1 MNIEASRRERKKEAI
16 RSKIIVTAIDLFSKN
31 GIDAVTVDEIAE
43 SADIGKGTI
52 YNYFD
57 TREDIIVAFI
67 AQIEQEVQSK
77 LRTFSSSKRRLDA
90 ILTEFIRLQFRL
102 KEPHYRFIRVFFG
115 QMFFRTE
122 QFLPY
127 LVQMQQAVDPPIEQL
142 FRTLQA
148 QALMRTDFRFEDLVM
163 SFKTTVMGLSALW
176 AVEGPPFR
184 ATNRLVQQQMKM
196 FSDGIKAIS

>member
-16 RSKIIVTAIDLFSKN
+16 RSKIILTAIDLFSKN